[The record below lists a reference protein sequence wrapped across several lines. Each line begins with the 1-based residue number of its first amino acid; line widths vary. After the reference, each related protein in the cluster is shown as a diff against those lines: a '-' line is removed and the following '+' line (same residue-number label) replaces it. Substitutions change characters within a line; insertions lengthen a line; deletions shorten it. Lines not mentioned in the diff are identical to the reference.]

1 MNIKIDY
8 DTHAKINPV
17 FLTAKTAVSFMAQ
30 AGLPDSAEI
39 VSALN
44 LENNQMFQEMSD
56 SDTIIGNALAV
67 EAKYLTMCRLIENS
81 GRHIC
86 VDLPC
91 GYTPKAVHLTEKGI
105 RFVGLDLPIVIK
117 EFEPIIRSLADNQN
131 LMSFY
136 GVDATN
142 YESLETAL
150 NDIDEPI
157 CITTEGM
164 MMYFNE
170 DEVNAVISN
179 IRALLE
185 IHGGCWITPDP
196 EFKLQ
201 FILTFR
207 SVFGESA
214 LENFMEKSGN
224 TAMKQS
230 DVANLSNSFILDATD
245 ISSSVK
251 IAENLLKSHGLKV
264 EYVNVAENM
273 PNLNIYRKLKSEQVF
288 RFKDAMKRCNYWIVT
303 LDSKNKSAVKKS
315 SPFEMNCKFENGILF
330 IKFRGRI
337 DSLSAPKILT
347 VLENEKAI
355 HFIDEVKIDCSE
367 VEFISSAGYRVLSK
381 IKETK

>member
-179 IRALLE
+179 IRSLLE

-230 DVANLSNSFILDATD
+230 DVANLSNSFILDATN

-288 RFKDAMKRCNYWIVT
+288 LFKDAMKRCNYWIVT

>member
-230 DVANLSNSFILDATD
+230 DVANLSNSFILDATN

-367 VEFISSAGYRVLSK
+367 VEFISAAGYRVLSK

>member
-230 DVANLSNSFILDATD
+230 DVANLSNSFILDATN

-288 RFKDAMKRCNYWIVT
+288 LFKDAMKRCNYWIVT